1 VCEWIGLVWQ
11 HDVCPVQCS
20 VHLVHVVDRDSAFG
34 IMICSVLIVLLIG
47 FHGGGLVR
55 VVVPGFMV
63 CLRLVEWLYRQV
75 LGDHDWL
82 PTWCTCC

>member
-1 VCEWIGLVWQ
+1 VWYAGFAVCEWIGLVWQ

-47 FHGGGLVR
+47 VTCCGSSSGS
-55 VVVPGFMV
+55 
-63 CLRLVEWLYRQV
+63 CSWLYGM
-75 LGDHDWL
+75 LK
-82 PTWCTCC
+82 TCGVAL